1 MIQDMLSKAISAH
14 MAWTQTF
21 SEAIASEQI
30 NDVILKRAG
39 ADDICAFGQWLY
51 ELDDEVKKL
60 TAYRRV
66 KDKHYVF
73 HVEAGIVARLLLE
86 SQREAATTAIEGSF
100 AKASGELVQALVD
113 WKQDTEQTT

>member
-1 MIQDMLSKAISAH
+1 MIKDVLSKAISAH

-21 SEAIASEQI
+21 AEAIASGQS

-39 ADDICAFGQWLY
+39 SDDLCAFGQWLY
-51 ELDDEVKKL
+51 ELDDATK
-60 TAYRRV
+60 TQPAYRRV

-86 SQREAATTAIEGSF
+86 SQRAAATTALEGPF

-113 WKQDTEQTT
+113 WKQAA